1 MEEQKNKKIYPYL
14 GKVSEKSK
22 YKKNTFDRATPWK
35 TANTAFYW
43 MNFEYPL
50 YHGHEDWEILIV
62 LNGQMLHKING
73 TERILSPGTACFIGP
88 KDDHALFYPNRVK
101 NQFQGV
107 TLMARDSYVRKL
119 LNMYSPTLYE
129 ELCADPNPLYFS
141 LSYNTLEK
149 YTDSL
154 LNIQTFKN
162 GNTPYTE
169 MQCSLIFSNIVL
181 KFLEQHQ
188 QGASGIPPI
197 LKTFIRQLN
206 NPLITNEQI
215 KMAQEEMP
223 YSYPQLTRIFKK
235 YMHCTITQY
244 VNRTK
249 LQHAKELLANT
260 DMSLTEITNE
270 LNFESTSHFHSL
282 FKKHFNMTP
291 AEYRRLNRSAST
303 EEN

>member
-1 MEEQKNKKIYPYL
+1 MEEKKNKKIYPYL
-14 GKVSEKSK
+14 GNVHEKGRYRKS
-22 YKKNTFDRATPWK
+22 TFEQATPWK

-50 YHGHEDWEILIV
+50 YHGHIDWELLIV
-62 LNGQMLHKING
+62 LNGKMLHKING
-73 TERILSPGTACFIGP
+73 KEKIITAGTACLIGP
-88 KDDHALFYPNRVK
+88 KDDHALFYPNREK

-107 TLMARDSYVRKL
+107 TIMARDSYMRDVL
-119 LNMYSPTLYE
+119 ALYSPTLYD

-141 LSYNTLEK
+141 LSHNSLEK
-149 YTDSL
+149 YTDML
-154 LNIQTFKN
+154 LNIQTHKN
-162 GNTPYTE
+162 ENTPYTE
-169 MQCSLIFSNIVL
+169 QQCNIIFSNIML
-181 KFLEQHQ
+181 KFLEQQ
-188 QGASGIPPI
+188 QEVSDIPPL
-197 LKTFIRQLN
+197 LKSFIRQLN

-215 KMAQEEMP
+215 KAAQAEMP

-249 LQHAKELLANT
+249 LQYAKELLANT

-282 FKKHFNMTP
+282 FKKHFNITP
-291 AEYRRLNRSAST
+291 AEYRRLNRLPT
-303 EEN
+303 HEET